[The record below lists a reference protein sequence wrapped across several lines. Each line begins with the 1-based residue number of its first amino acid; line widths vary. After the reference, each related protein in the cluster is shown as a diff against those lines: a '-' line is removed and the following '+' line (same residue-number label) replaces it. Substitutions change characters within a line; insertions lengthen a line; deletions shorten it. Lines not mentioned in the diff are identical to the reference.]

1 MLRCDY
7 NVTWPQ
13 QHCKREEEVGGG
25 GGDGDKGSR
34 IFQSVSG
41 FLSEIVA
48 YQRARK

>member
-1 MLRCDY
+1 MATTTLQKGRG
-7 NVTWPQ
+7 
-13 QHCKREEEVGGG
+13 GGG